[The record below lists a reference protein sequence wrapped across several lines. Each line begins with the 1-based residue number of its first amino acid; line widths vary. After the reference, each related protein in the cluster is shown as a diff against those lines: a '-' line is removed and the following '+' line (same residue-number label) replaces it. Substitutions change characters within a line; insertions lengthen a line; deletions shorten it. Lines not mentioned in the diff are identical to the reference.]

1 MAAPKLTN
9 RKPWFEDLTG
19 MKFWRLTVIAC
30 EGFRSE
36 ASFNRSWRCKCS
48 CLSGIE
54 VIVQGS
60 SLKNGNTKSCGC
72 LKREKMAGS
81 EGRLRSEIPG
91 EVRVLDRF
99 PGYLFSSTGDTW
111 SCWNASK
118 LPCMTKLYYRLKPKK
133 QDGNHLKVKV
143 QKKWRWLH
151 ALILEAFKGPCPK
164 GLECRHL
171 NGDPTD
177 NQPSNLEWGTRSEN
191 IQDRIRHGES
201 AGWTGSIHGVV
212 KLNDD
217 SARAI
222 YLRRMQ
228 GATLGEI
235 AEEFGVST
243 ATVWSISKGRTWTH
257 ATGHHNT

>member
-1 MAAPKLTN
+1 VTLADDRP
-9 RKPWFEDLTG
+9 
-19 MKFWRLTVIAC
+19 
-30 EGFRSE
+30 
-36 ASFNRSWRCKCS
+36 
-48 CLSGIE
+48 
-54 VIVQGS
+54 
-60 SLKNGNTKSCGC
+60 
-72 LKREKMAGS
+72 S
-81 EGRLRSEIPG
+81 EGKEH
-91 EVRVLDRF
+91 
-99 PGYLFSSTGDTW
+99 
-111 SCWNASK
+111 A
-118 LPCMTKLYYRLKPKK
+118 MALKPKK